1 MTNRPAPEAIAQVM
15 RETSMGEL
23 QAYRHLQAR
32 KALADKLHNDRR
44 LKQ

>member
-1 MTNRPAPEAIAQVM
+1 MTYRPAPEAVAQVM
-15 RETSMGEL
+15 RQTGMGEL

-44 LKQ
+44 LEQ